1 METPTLQQLSNIL
14 SVIPQSA
21 LSKFSI
27 IKRKFFA
34 SLLFIFS
41 DLLTLSLSLT
51 ASISI
56 SKFFISTDLNLPD
69 YFNIIPIVLSV
80 FIVVFYFLS
89 LYPGFGIDVIQEFK
103 TLTQG
108 ISIVF
113 AFLALMTF
121 LIDKSAE
128 YSRFTFLLSWLIA
141 IIIVPLGRST
151 VRNLFGNKSWWGI
164 PVIIIGA
171 GKAGEQVIKSL
182 KKHPQIGLR
191 AIVAVDDDI
200 DKWGYKHQI
209 PVIGGLEIIPELTR
223 KLSIDHAII
232 AIPNVSKQ
240 SQQEIIKRYSKYFS
254 NLTIIPELFG
264 LNTLWV
270 STQDFGGILG
280 LKVQQSLLQRRARI
294 QKRIFDLIFASIL
307 IILSIPLY
315 IIIAIAIKLDSKG
328 SILFYQK
335 RVGLNNKKFKI
346 IKFRT
351 MKVDAE
357 RQFYQILKENPDL
370 YHEYKIYHKL
380 KNDPRLTRIGKFLRK
395 YSLDEL
401 PQFFNVLKGDM
412 SLIGPRAYMT
422 IELEKFQN
430 HEDIIFKVKPGVSGL
445 WQVTE
450 RNQTSF
456 EERKITDIYYIRNWS
471 MFLDFYILAR
481 TIIVVLKG
489 NGG

>member
-1 METPTLQQLSNIL
+1 MEAPTLKQLTNIL
-14 SVIPQSA
+14 NVIPQSS
-21 LSKFSI
+21 LSKFNI
-27 IKRKFFA
+27 IRRKLYA
-34 SLLFIFS
+34 SLLLMLS
-41 DLLTLSLSLT
+41 DIITISLSLIS
-51 ASISI
+51 SIYI
-56 SKFFISTDLNLPD
+56 THVFIGNSLHPME
-69 YFNIIPIVLSV
+69 YFKLIPIITSIFL
-80 FIVVFYFLS
+80 VVFYFRG
-89 LYPGFGIDVIQEFK
+89 LYPGFGIDVIQELK

-121 LIDKSAE
+121 LIDRTGE
-128 YSRFTFLLSWLIA
+128 YSRFAFLLSWVIA
-141 IIIVPLGRST
+141 ILSVPLGRAT
-151 VRNLFGNKSWWGI
+151 IRKLFGNKSWWGI

-171 GKAGEQVIKSL
+171 GRAGEQVIKSL

-191 AIVAVDDDI
+191 AIVAVDDDV
-200 DKWGYKHQI
+200 DKWGYIYQI

-223 KLSIDHAII
+223 KLSVDHAII
-232 AIPNVSKQ
+232 AIPRVSKQ
-240 SQQEIIKRYSKYFS
+240 RQQEIIKKYSKYFS
-254 NLTIIPELFG
+254 NVTIIPELYG

-270 STQDFGGILG
+270 STQDLGGILG
-280 LKVQQSLLQRRARI
+280 LKVQQSLLQRTAKI
-294 QKRIFDLIFASIL
+294 QKRIFDIIFASLL

-335 RVGLNNKKFKI
+335 RVGLNHKKFKM

-351 MKVDAE
+351 MHVDAE
-357 RQFYQILKENPDL
+357 RRLYQILKENPDL
-370 YHEYKIYHKL
+370 YNEYKVYHKL

-412 SLIGPRAYMT
+412 SLTGPRAYQ
-422 IELEKFQN
+422 IFEHEKVN
-430 HEDIIFKVKPGVSGL
+430 SHEDIIFKVKPGISGL
-445 WQVTE
+445 WQVTD

-481 TIIVVLKG
+481 TIVVVLRG